1 MNHFDWVMTITN
13 TFLAFPEE
21 KERETQALPSATR
34 VQQQMPQN
42 SESTF
47 FLFQQSEKELAQ
59 ESQDLLLAQKDSG
72 I

>member
-1 MNHFDWVMTITN
+1 MNHFDWMTITE
-13 TFLAFPEE
+13 TFLAFP
-21 KERETQALPSATR
+21 KERKRKIQALPSAIR
-34 VQQQMPQN
+34 VQQQIYWN

>member
-34 VQQQMPQN
+34 V
-42 SESTF
+42 
-47 FLFQQSEKELAQ
+47 
-59 ESQDLLLAQKDSG
+59 
-72 I
+72 

>member
-1 MNHFDWVMTITN
+1 MNHFDWVMTTTD

-21 KERETQALPSATR
+21 KERESQALPSAIR
-34 VQQQMPQN
+34 VQQQIPWN
-42 SESTF
+42 SESTIF
-47 FLFQQSEKELAQ
+47 HFQQSEKELAQ